1 MTPPDVLAPAL
12 PARIANYPFPFP
24 RDEYRYSANV
34 QPAPAFQPTE
44 AGGWGATVVDVDEHY
59 LDELEA
65 RAEILAA
72 DPDRSITFPHMQAA
86 AWDALLYTLQQFAEA
101 RPDVARLTLDGD
113 RVRWENDLTETA
125 IDFVVGDAATLGT
138 DPLTWVGTQVQEDI
152 CLLDQ
157 REGHLW
163 LDAGLVTFAADWS
176 LAFDVGMSFLEF
188 HGPVP
193 RVHEAGIMPAAEQF
207 LMRLT
212 PEQAYR
218 RTNWTLTIDRR
229 LDVST
234 EEYEVW
240 GKDRRLLTQAEVGER
255 VHLRTE
261 VQHLVRLPVSG
272 AVMFYIRSY
281 MLPMKELLLVPDWA
295 RRAHAVISELPEDM
309 ADYKGIARYRH
320 HVVAWLAD
328 HLEPELSAAV
338 AA

>member
-12 PARIANYPFPFP
+12 PARIARFPFPFP
-24 RDEYRYSANV
+24 RDAYRYSANV
-34 QPAPAFQPTE
+34 QPAPAFERTA
-44 AGGWGATVVDVDEHY
+44 AGGWGDVIVDVDDHY
-59 LDELEA
+59 AAELDA
-65 RAEILAA
+65 RASILRK
-72 DPDRSITFPHMQAA
+72 DPERSITLPHMEPA
-86 AWDALLYTLQQFAEA
+86 AWDAVLYALQRFSDA
-101 RPDVARLTLDGD
+101 RPDVARISIDGD
-113 RVRWENDLTETA
+113 RVRWENGLLDTA
-125 IDFVVGDAATLGT
+125 VEFTVGDASSLPL
-138 DPLTWVGTQVQEDI
+138 DPLTWVCSQVQEDI

-157 REGHLW
+157 REGRLW

-218 RTNWTLTIDRR
+218 RTNWTLTIDDR

-240 GKDRRLLTQAEVGER
+240 GKDRRLLTRDEVGER
-255 VHLRTE
+255 VHLRVE
-261 VQHLVRLPVSG
+261 VQHLIRLPVAG
-272 AVMFYIRSY
+272 AVMFTIRSY
-281 MLPMKELLLVPDWA
+281 LLPMRDLLLVPDWA
-295 RRAHAVISELPEDM
+295 RRTHAVIAELPEDM

-320 HVVAWLAD
+320 HVVAWLGERLAD
-328 HLEPELSAAV
+328 LSA
-338 AA
+338 